1 MSKYLIEGKK
11 ALRASIDG
19 RSLEMTTSYPNNGGN
34 WSRMYT
40 LNSGDG
46 KIEEI
51 FRINS
56 TQINVITD
64 KKRLQFYYS
73 SSPNDT
79 SCNYQSSYG
88 L

>member
-1 MSKYLIEGKK
+1 MSKYLIEGRK
-11 ALRASIDG
+11 ALKASSDG
-19 RSLEMTTSYPNNGGN
+19 RCLEMTTSYPNNGGN

-40 LNSGDG
+40 LNSGEG

-51 FRINS
+51 FRVNS

-64 KKRLQFYYS
+64 KKRLQFYYTS
-73 SSPNDT
+73 SLNDT
-79 SCNYQSSYG
+79 SCNYQCSYG